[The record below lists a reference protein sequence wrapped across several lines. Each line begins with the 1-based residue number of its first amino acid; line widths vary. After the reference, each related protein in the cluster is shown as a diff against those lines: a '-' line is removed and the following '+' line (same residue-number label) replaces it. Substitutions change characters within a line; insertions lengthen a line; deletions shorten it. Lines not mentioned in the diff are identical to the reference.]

1 PGLRKAEHRAVAL
14 ALALGNAPAGL
25 RDFEVRARD
34 AEGVDGAGSGP
45 VLHLVLAPAEDGK
58 EGVVEETSLPGNG
71 LGRDLVAL
79 LLGVVGEG
87 VDIAIV
93 GIEERHRLRAPA
105 DVVGRV
111 LRLGRDFGVGR
122 SAGQA
127 EVLRVVDVFRSGIDV
142 VRMTWIGRPI
152 PGRVEEPDAG
162 LARRLDDRADTVD
175 VGARGGTAT
184 GEVVADVGDVVVRP
198 EVSGEAVGDR
208 TEASVVRGCGSGRS
222 PIAAF
227 GSF

>member
-1 PGLRKAEHRAVAL
+1 
-14 ALALGNAPAGL
+14 
-25 RDFEVRARD
+25 
-34 AEGVDGAGSGP
+34 
-45 VLHLVLAPAEDGK
+45 
-58 EGVVEETSLPGNG
+58 
-71 LGRDLVAL
+71 
-79 LLGVVGEG
+79 
-87 VDIAIV
+87 
-93 GIEERHRLRAPA
+93 EERHRLRAPA

-198 EVSGEAVGDR
+198 KVSGEAVGDR
-208 TEASVVRGCGSGRS
+208 TETSGVRGCGSGRG
-222 PIAAF
+222 PIAAL
-227 GSF
+227 GALEVLADEAGERMTSEDTREERVRVHEVREPQVGGRREALAVAVEDRKRVVWGKCEEVSGGR